1 MRPTFVSTKEL
12 VGHETIRPHVL
23 AVFLNIRFFGF
34 LTAFAMK
41 CNMKVEEVVAI
52 AEKILSDAEIEQE
65 P

>member
-12 VGHETIRPHVL
+12 VGHEFLRPHAL
-23 AVFLNIRFFGF
+23 ALFLNVRFFGF

-41 CNMKVEEVVAI
+41 CNMKVEDVI
-52 AEKILSDAEIEQE
+52 ATAAQILYDAEIEQE